1 MKNKTLAT
9 WLTFFGGPLGLHR
22 FYLRGLGDLWGWLL
36 PVPTALGLYGIERVM
51 QFGRFERWTH
61 PTIPFDQAAAL
72 AACLIRRSTVG
83 EAWAPTLFQ

>member
-36 PVPTALGLYGIERVM
+36 PLPRPWVCMASTGSCNT
-51 QFGRFERWTH
+51 GRTTR
-61 PTIPFDQAAAL
+61 
-72 AACLIRRSTVG
+72 
-83 EAWAPTLFQ
+83 